1 MPRYSRKAGT
11 LLTAG
16 TLALG
21 LAFSSGAA
29 AAPAENVSR
38 KLEREV
44 TLAGVKRH
52 MAVFQLLANL
62 TGGTRASS
70 RPGHDLSVL
79 YVSTIMRLAGYKVT
93 LQEFPFTYVEET
105 RESITEVTPNPRS
118 IPADVMSFSVATPA
132 GGITAQISTNPADTT
147 PGCEPT
153 DFGPEVAGKIV
164 LVKRGPAGCTF
175 AAKANN
181 AAAQGAIGAIVYNN
195 DEAAP
200 DAVTMGTLGAPGA
213 VAIPVAGTSLN
224 AGNALVA
231 EAAAGPV
238 TVTLDVE
245 ELVEERS
252 TRNVIAETRHGDA
265 SNVVMLGAHLDSVV
279 PGPGINDNGSGSA
292 ALIELALQFRDI
304 RPVNKVRFAWW
315 GAEEFGLVGSEYY
328 VEQLT
333 PQQRADISL
342 YLNFDMIGSPNY
354 FRGIYDGDD
363 SDGVGA
369 GPGPEGSAQIEDT
382 FEAFF
387 TGRGLPFEGTD
398 FSGRSDYGPFIAVGI
413 PSGGLFT
420 GAEGRKTPAQVARY
434 GGTAGEQYDPCYH
447 EACDTFANLHDGVLD
462 TNADAIANALGKYA
476 FSLAGIPERPVV
488 AAARS
493 AHAGAHSHDTT
504 A

>member
-1 MPRYSRKAGT
+1 VT

-16 TLALG
+16 TMALG

-29 AAPAENVSR
+29 AAPAPDVSR

-52 MAVFQLLANL
+52 LAVFQLLANL

-70 RPGHDLSVL
+70 RPGYDLSVL
-79 YVSTIMRLAGYKVT
+79 YVSSLLRLAGYQVT
-93 LQEFPFTYVEET
+93 LQEFPFTYVEEK
-105 RESITEVTPNPRS
+105 RESITEVSPTARS
-118 IPADVMSFSVATPA
+118 IPADVMSFSAATPA
-132 GGITAQISTNPADTT
+132 GGITAQLATNPADAT

-181 AAAQGAIGAIVYNN
+181 AAAAGAIGAIVYNN
-195 DEAAP
+195 DAAAP
-200 DAVTMGTLGAPGA
+200 DDVTQGTLGAPGA
-213 VAIPVAGTSLN
+213 VAIPVAGTSLS

-231 EAAAGPV
+231 EIAAGPV

-245 ELVEERS
+245 EFIEDRT
-252 TRNVIAETRHGDA
+252 TRNVIAETRRGDP
-265 SNVVMLGAHLDSVV
+265 SNVVMLGSHLDSVV
-279 PGPGINDNGSGSA
+279 PGPGINDNGTGSA
-292 ALIELALQFRDI
+292 ALLELALQFRNVK
-304 RPVNKVRFAWW
+304 PTNKVRFAWW

-354 FRGIYDGDD
+354 FRGIYDGDN

-369 GPGPEGSAQIEDT
+369 GPGPEGSAALEDT

-387 TGRGLPFEGTD
+387 TARGLPFEGAD
-398 FSGRSDYGPFIAVGI
+398 FTGRSDYGPFIAVGI
-413 PSGGLFT
+413 PAGGLFT
-420 GAEGRKTPAQVARY
+420 GAEGRKTPEQAARY
-434 GGTAGEQYDPCYH
+434 GGTAGQAFDPCYH
-447 EACDTFANLHDGVLD
+447 QACDTYANLNDSVLD
-462 TNADAIANALGKYA
+462 VNADAIANALGKYA
-476 FSLAGIPERPVV
+476 FSLAGIPERPVA
-488 AAARS
+488 AAARV
-493 AHAGAHSHDTT
+493 AHADAHNHDI
-504 A
+504 AA